1 MLDVYHLPSERVVT
15 YDQIEAIELKTLDLQ
30 KWNDTIEP
38 FLLES
43 LIEDL
48 IYELQDGYDLHFDYV
63 IECGRILLIPLI

>member
-1 MLDVYHLPSERVVT
+1 MKIFE
-15 YDQIEAIELKTLDLQ
+15 KTPYYENE
-30 KWNDTIEP
+30 KGFEPNIEP